1 MSHRQIKVL
10 AEQAV
15 KAERERQTHRKF
27 NARMRLQAE
36 QRLHLNGDDHHDPY
50 GDNEDEDDGNE
61 CEEVDEELERMHQWF
76 IGLDT
81 VNLK

>member
-36 QRLHLNGDDHHDPY
+36 QRLHLNGDDHHDAY

-61 CEEVDEELERMHQWF
+61 CEEVDEELEMMHQWF
-76 IGLDT
+76 IGLDM

>member
-1 MSHRQIKVL
+1 
-10 AEQAV
+10 
-15 KAERERQTHRKF
+15 
-27 NARMRLQAE
+27 MRLQAE
-36 QRLHLNGDDHHDPY
+36 QRLHLNGDDHHDAY